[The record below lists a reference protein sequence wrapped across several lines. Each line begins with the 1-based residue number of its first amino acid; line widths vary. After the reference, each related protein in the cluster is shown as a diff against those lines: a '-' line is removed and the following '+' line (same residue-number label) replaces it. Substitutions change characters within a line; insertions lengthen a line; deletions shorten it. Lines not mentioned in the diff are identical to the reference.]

1 MNNADNKENGLRQ
14 YLTPRNIL
22 IALILLAIAWYYYS
36 RPQYVAT
43 LTNMPV
49 MSELTAMS
57 PAAPTA

>member
-14 YLTPRNIL
+14 YLTPKTIL
-22 IALILLAIAWYYYS
+22 IALILAALAYYFYS

-43 LTNMPV
+43 LTNVPV
-49 MSELTAMS
+49 MSELSAMS